1 MDAELFSADSHVLEP
16 YDLWSN
22 ALGDRFGEQT
32 PRLVTER
39 HGEQGRFFFTG
50 NQFWKL
56 ARYEE
61 EAASAGAP
69 QAGFV
74 PEERIKFQHGAGVAA
89 EMMNPTVML
98 PIMNAS
104 NQPENREMVKAAAE
118 VYNDW
123 IYDFCAYDLPRLVP
137 VAAIP
142 VDDIDWAVREVD
154 RNAKRGFRSIMIHA
168 RYPEGCPP
176 YRDPHYDPLWA
187 RCEEMDLP
195 LTLHIITGRIPDP
208 LFAYKEADQ
217 QEGPNAMLDTYEEIP
232 HTIANEFIYGKIFDR
247 FPKLRLLTGEL
258 ELSWIPHFMM
268 RLDMMQGV
276 FSDRLSLPTLEM
288 KASDYVR
295 TRVWHGLIDDK
306 FGLGGLDLI
315 GESQVCWG
323 SDFPHS
329 IAIGSEAQE
338 AVEKILGDL
347 QPDTRRRLACDNAK
361 TLFSL
366 H

>member
-1 MDAELFSADSHVLEP
+1 MDAELFSADSHVIEP

-22 ALGDRFGEQT
+22 ALGDRFGDQT

-39 HGEQGRFFFTG
+39 YGEQGRFFFTG
-50 NQFWKL
+50 NQYWKL

-61 EAASAGAP
+61 EAESAGAP
-69 QAGFV
+69 KAGFV
-74 PEERIKFQHGAGVAA
+74 PEARIKFQHGAGVTA

-104 NQPENREMVKAAAE
+104 NQPENRDMVKAAAA

-123 IYDFCAYDLPRLVP
+123 IYDFCAYDLPRLIP

-142 VDDIDWAVREVD
+142 VDDVDWAVGEVE

-168 RYPEGCPP
+168 TYPEGCPP
-176 YRDPHYDPLWA
+176 YRDSHYDPLWS

-217 QEGPNAMLDTYEEIP
+217 QEGPNAMLNTYEEIP
-232 HTIANEFIYGKIFDR
+232 HTIANEFIYGQIFDR

-295 TRVWHGLIDDK
+295 TRVWHGLIEDK

-329 IAIGSEAQE
+329 IAIGSEAQQ

-347 QPDTRRRLACDNAK
+347 PPETRHRLACENAK